1 MTATIAPGPSSPT
14 GPTAAT
20 FALIG
25 MLSAFRQVTTSD
37 VRPQSVRTLLMA
49 DNYEGDLVVCQGCGA
64 YADISKLGETHNCWL
79 NEEGE
84 YEEGRTF
91 Q

>member
-1 MTATIAPGPSSPT
+1 
-14 GPTAAT
+14 
-20 FALIG
+20 
-25 MLSAFRQVTTSD
+25 
-37 VRPQSVRTLLMA
+37 MA